1 MPLFEIAGIPVEVSG
16 IENEFFKHR
25 LADYSLDSDTKPALT
40 VKLTDERM
48 LPTGAHISE
57 VLGFR
62 HYYLNDNLYGIYDL
76 LKAPDNYCAAIEF
89 DSNVTNAKMM
99 LTDISQYGGMSSEIR
114 SFNMVGEIFKYHI
127 LKNDGIVLHSSCIK
141 YKNSGI
147 AFSAPPGTGKSTHTG
162 LWKKC
167 FPDDVTILNDDTPVI
182 KFNHFVPGIY
192 GTPWSGKTEINANQS
207 APLDAIVILEQAP
220 ENSISELSSDEALFL
235 ILQEVN
241 KPVFP
246 EFMEL
251 TLSAL
256 EKLLAKV
263 KVYKLKCNISDEAV
277 MTVKNKLEL

>member
-25 LADYSLDSDTKPALT
+25 LADYKLGSDTKPALT
-40 VKLTDERM
+40 INLTDERM
-48 LPTGAHISE
+48 LPSGTHISK
-57 VLGFR
+57 LHGFR
-62 HYYLNDNLYGIYDL
+62 HYYKNKDIYGIFDL
-76 LKAPDNYCAAIEF
+76 LKDPDNYCAAIEF
-89 DSNVTNAKMM
+89 DSGVTNAKMM
-99 LTDISQYGGMSSEIR
+99 LTDISQYGGMTSDVR
-114 SFNMVGEIFKYHI
+114 SFNMVGEIFKYFI

-147 AFSAPPGTGKSTHTG
+147 AFSAPSGTGKSTHTG

-167 FPDDVTILNDDTPVI
+167 FPDDVTILNDDTPAI
-182 KFNHFVPGIY
+182 KFNHYVPGIY

-235 ILQEVN
+235 ILQELSN
-241 KPVFP
+241 PVFP
-246 EFMEL
+246 EFMDL
-251 TLSAL
+251 TLIAL
-256 EKLLAKV
+256 EKLLTKV
-263 KVYKLKCNISDEAV
+263 KVYKLKCNITDEAV